1 MLLFI
6 LGDYPFNHV
15 STEYSYPGKPGTP
28 KIDAHDT
35 EYILLHSILTLQDA
49 VVLRTRTPPSL
60 GPEQGISL
68 LHPRISQTATVL
80 SLPCCAAHDD
90 DDQHGWQRLDQQHI
104 VA

>member
-15 STEYSYPGKPGTP
+15 SPEYSYPGKPGTP
-28 KIDAHDT
+28 EIDTDTQLLHT
-35 EYILLHSILTLQDA
+35 EYWMLCFVLVLVLH
-49 VVLRTRTPPSL
+49 

-68 LHPRISQTATVL
+68 LHPRILQTATVP
-80 SLPCCAAHDD
+80 SLPFCAAHDDD